1 MRAVI
6 QRVKSAS
13 VLIDNKTVG
22 KCGVGLLALVAAH
35 KKDTAESAAKMATK
49 LATLRVFNDD
59 AGKMNLALADVPNS
73 GVLAVS
79 NFTVYGDASGQRRPS
94 FVEAAPFE
102 DGQRLFDHFVASL
115 RAQNVAVE
123 TGVFGADMQVELLN
137 DGPVT
142 IILET

>member
-35 KKDTAESAAKMATK
+35 RDDTLESAAKMAAK
-49 LATLRVFNDD
+49 VATLRVFNDD
-59 AGKMNLALADVPNS
+59 AGKMNLALSDVPGS

-79 NFTVYGDASGQRRPS
+79 NFTVYGDATGQRRPS
-94 FVEAAPFE
+94 FVQAALYE
-102 DGQRLFDHFVASL
+102 EGQRLFDHFVASL
-115 RAQNVAVE
+115 RAQNVVVE
-123 TGVFGADMQVELLN
+123 TGVFGADMQVELIN

-142 IILET
+142 IILEA